1 MFAAPGFTP
10 SRHAGQA
17 PPLNRP
23 ATAGLTLVEVVVAMS
38 IVTVL
43 TFAALR
49 MIGSMSRSQKA
60 HERSWQ
66 DSAGRDPIAAVM
78 SADLWHATHY
88 RVTPASFV
96 TRNLSSLD
104 PVTLDQHFLPA
115 QVEYAIQ
122 RVAAR
127 QWLVRTQHPRVADQA
142 SLIDLV
148 CPDVQAVTLESSG
161 PPAEADGPWQV
172 VGDTIAIQVQFAT
185 AGRQPLKFF
194 VPTR

>member
-1 MFAAPGFTP
+1 
-10 SRHAGQA
+10 
-17 PPLNRP
+17 
-23 ATAGLTLVEVVVAMS
+23 VEVVVAMS

-49 MIGSMSRSQKA
+49 MVAGISRSQKA
-60 HERSWQ
+60 HEASWQ

-88 RVTPASFV
+88 RITSAGFV

-115 QVEYAIQ
+115 VVEYAIQ
-122 RVAAR
+122 KVGAR
-127 QWLVRTQHPRVADQA
+127 QWLVRTQHPRVADQG
-142 SLIDLV
+142 SLIELV
-148 CPDVQAVTLESSG
+148 CPDVQSIAVESNG
-161 PPAEADGPWQV
+161 PPTEAEGPWQV
-172 VGDTIAIQVQFAT
+172 VGETVGILVQFST
-185 AGRQPLKFF
+185 PNRKPLRFY

>member
-1 MFAAPGFTP
+1 
-10 SRHAGQA
+10 
-17 PPLNRP
+17 
-23 ATAGLTLVEVVVAMS
+23 MS

-49 MIGSMSRSQKA
+49 MVAGISRVQKA
-60 HERSWQ
+60 HEASWQ

-88 RVTPASFV
+88 RITAAGFA
-96 TRNLSSLD
+96 TRDLSSLD

-115 QVEYAIQ
+115 FVEYAIQ
-122 RVAAR
+122 KIGTR

-142 SLIDLV
+142 SLIELV
-148 CPDVQAVTLESSG
+148 CPDVRAITVESSG
-161 PPAEADGPWQV
+161 SPAEPDGPWQV
-172 VGDTIAIQVQFAT
+172 VGDTVGIQVQFST
-185 AGRQPLKFF
+185 PGRVPLKFF